1 MKNLKL
7 IYIALLSLVV
17 AACSDRTRSSE
28 GKNEDGGKKPSEIA
42 FADDGEFLDWLQ
54 RTHFNYMW
62 DGAETTSGLAP
73 ERIHLDNVYPQN
85 DRDVVTTGGSG
96 FGIAGIITAM
106 DRGFISRQDGVG
118 RLDKIADYLA
128 KATVTTACGPT
139 GSTARQAGLCLS
151 VRRTT
156 AATSSK
162 VRFS

>member
-17 AACSDRTRSSE
+17 AACSDGTRSSE

-96 FGIAGIITAM
+96 FGIAGIIT
-106 DRGFISRQDGVG
+106 RSPTISPRP
-118 RLDKIADYLA
+118 
-128 KATVTTACGPT
+128 TVTTACGPT